1 MHNHH
6 IFFRYLSSILVAHH
20 STIHHY
26 VFFFLHLASCPHPCI
41 AIPSSPGSIT
51 IRLFVV
57 RRSRCH
63 VVVVVA
69 CLGQIRDWSR
79 AEKNSCVLFWCEL
92 GLTITFSLWRI
103 RSNQHCAVWQLDEPD
118 AAGWSGPVLVDTVLD
133 WRYMSDLV
141 LRLKKLTMSVLVLR
155 LNINCYWF
163 VVLG

>member
-26 VFFFLHLASCPHPCI
+26 VFFFLHLASCPHSCI

-79 AEKNSCVLFWCEL
+79 AEKNSCVPFLMRARFDNNVFSLKDSEQSALCSLAAGWTWRCWMIWSRFGGHCSWL
-92 GLTITFSLWRI
+92 KMHVWFGLAFKKINNVCFGVAFIVLTITGLW
-103 RSNQHCAVWQLDEPD
+103 C
-118 AAGWSGPVLVDTVLD
+118 
-133 WRYMSDLV
+133 
-141 LRLKKLTMSVLVLR
+141 
-155 LNINCYWF
+155 
-163 VVLG
+163 